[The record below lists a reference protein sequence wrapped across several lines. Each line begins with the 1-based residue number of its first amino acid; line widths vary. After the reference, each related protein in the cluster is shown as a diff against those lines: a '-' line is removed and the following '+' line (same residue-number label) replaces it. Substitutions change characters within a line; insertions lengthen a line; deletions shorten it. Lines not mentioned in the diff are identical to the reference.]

1 MCAQRTDFDVIIIGG
16 GVAGLAA
23 ASFLSSQK
31 SVLVLERESQP
42 AYHSSGRSAA
52 LYIEG
57 YENPVVS
64 ALTQAGRE
72 FFFSPSAQFTDVP
85 LLKARGGLTI
95 AEPGDEQRMVQF
107 LRRWQ
112 PLCPRLCAISPADAR
127 SMVPV
132 LRAEQVVA
140 ACFDPDWYSIDVHAL
155 LMGYRRTLLESGGEI
170 RCNAQVRALTRIRG
184 RWQFDAGTRCT
195 AEVVINA
202 GGAWASSIGRL
213 AGLGDIPLQPLRRT
227 AVLIPADAASSSWPV
242 THTLRDDLY
251 FKPEGNG
258 LMLCPEDET
267 PSEACDAQPEELD
280 VARVIENF
288 NRLTTMGVDRLL
300 HRWAGLRTFV
310 PDRRPVVGFDSRAE
324 GFFWFGGLGGFGVQT
339 SPAVGQLV
347 ADAVISQL
355 TIDPTIC
362 VDRFVSGTSVGA
374 IS

>member
-1 MCAQRTDFDVIIIGG
+1 MCAQQTDFDVIVIGG

-23 ASFLSSQK
+23 ACFLSSRK
-31 SVLVLERESQP
+31 RVLLLERESQP

-64 ALTQAGRE
+64 ALTLAGRE
-72 FFFSPSAQFTDVP
+72 FFFSPAAEFTDVP

-95 AEPGDEQRMVQF
+95 AERGDEQRMAQF

-112 PLCPRLCAISPADAR
+112 PLCPRLCEIEVADAQ
-127 SMVPV
+127 SMVSI
-132 LRAEQVVA
+132 LRSEQMAA

-155 LMGYRRTLLESGGEI
+155 LMGYRRTLLNSGGEI
-170 RCNAQVRALTRIRG
+170 RCNTDVRALAQNHG
-184 RWQFDAGTRCT
+184 RWQVDTGTRCT

-202 GGAWASSIGRL
+202 AGAWASSIGRL

-227 AVLIPADAASSSWPV
+227 AVLIPTSAASGAWPV
-242 THTLRDDLY
+242 THTLREDLY

-267 PSEACDAQPEELD
+267 PSEACDAQPDELD

-288 NRLTTMGVDRLL
+288 NRLTTQGVDRLL

-310 PDRRPVVGFDSRAE
+310 PDRRPVLGFDPRSE
-324 GFFWFGGLGGFGVQT
+324 GFFWLAGLGGFGVQT
-339 SPAVGQLV
+339 SPAIGQLV
-347 ADAVISQL
+347 ADAVVSQV
-355 TIDPTIC
+355 TIDPAIS
-362 VDRFVSGTSVGA
+362 VGRFVGS
-374 IS
+374 

>member
-1 MCAQRTDFDVIIIGG
+1 MSAQQTDFDVVIIGG

-23 ASFLSSQK
+23 ASFLAGRK
-31 SVLVLERESQP
+31 RVLLLERESQP

-64 ALTQAGRE
+64 ALTVAGRE
-72 FFFSPSAQFTDVP
+72 FFFSPAAEFTDVP

-95 AEPGDEQRMVQF
+95 AEPGDESRMAQF

-112 PLCPRLCAISPADAR
+112 PLCPRLCAIAVADAQ

-132 LRAEQVVA
+132 LRSEQISA

-155 LMGYRRTLLESGGEI
+155 LMGYRRTLLNSGGEI
-170 RCNAQVRALTRIRG
+170 RCNADVRALARVHD
-184 RWQFDAGTRCT
+184 RWQVDAGTRLT
-195 AEVVINA
+195 SEVVINA
-202 GGAWASSIGRL
+202 SGAWASSIGQL

-227 AVLIPADAASSSWPV
+227 AVLIPANAASSGWPV
-242 THTLRDDLY
+242 THTLREDLY
-251 FKPEGNG
+251 FKPEGTG

-267 PSEACDAQPEELD
+267 PSEACDAQSEEID
-280 VARVIENF
+280 VARVVETF
-288 NRLTTMGVDRLL
+288 NRLTTQGVDRLL

-310 PDRRPVVGFDSRAE
+310 PDRRPVLGFDPRSE
-324 GFFWFGGLGGFGVQT
+324 GFFWLAGLGGFGVQT

-347 ADAVISQL
+347 ADAVVSSAAMDPAIS
-355 TIDPTIC
+355 
-362 VDRFVSGTSVGA
+362 VGRFVA
-374 IS
+374 R